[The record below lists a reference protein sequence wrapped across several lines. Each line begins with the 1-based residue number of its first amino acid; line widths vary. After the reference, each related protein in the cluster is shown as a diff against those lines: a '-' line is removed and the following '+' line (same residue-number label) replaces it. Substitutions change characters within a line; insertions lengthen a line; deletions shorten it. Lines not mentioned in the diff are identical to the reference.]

1 MKTASTPASV
11 LIVDDIPQ
19 NISLLNAALMGEYTI
34 KVTSSG
40 QQAIDICLS
49 MPIVIILLDV
59 MMPGIKGAK
68 YRFVGE

>member
-34 KVTSSG
+34 KVTSCWAESEG
-40 QQAIDICLS
+40 YHFAAC
-49 MPIVIILLDV
+49 
-59 MMPGIKGAK
+59 GG
-68 YRFVGE
+68 G